1 MEQVKLAFKTKIG
14 YSFGMLGES
23 LAINT
28 FLIYFMFFLT
38 DAVGIDPGIAGTIV
52 VIGAVWGAFT
62 DLLAGVRSDASRNPK
77 GKRRPFIFKS
87 AVVLGIAIFLIY
99 TDWGFIPMSVKPLYY
114 VLILLIFY
122 GGVSFA
128 DIPYQSLGSEITEDF
143 GERVQIRSYANV
155 INYAGMVLA
164 SSGSLTLVSFFVKN
178 GSTYSG
184 AWSKVGLAFG
194 IIAML
199 AYWLSALATKGKEP
213 AND

>member
-178 GSTYSG
+178 LFMSF
-184 AWSKVGLAFG
+184 VH
-194 IIAML
+194 
-199 AYWLSALATKGKEP
+199 
-213 AND
+213 